1 MHLVTGSEKGW
12 SREEA
17 ERRRRMEGGE
27 IVFKYENPE
36 LILRKDVHQPGLHSS
51 GHRWGRRAG

>member
-1 MHLVTGSEKGW
+1 MTGSEKGW

-17 ERRRRMEGGE
+17 ERRWRMEGGE

-36 LILRKDVHQPGLHSS
+36 LILRKDAHEPGPHGS
-51 GHRWGRRAG
+51 GPQWGRRAG

>member
-1 MHLVTGSEKGW
+1 MVTGSEKGW

-17 ERRRRMEGGE
+17 ERRWRMEGGE

-36 LILRKDVHQPGLHSS
+36 LILRKDAHEAGPHSS
-51 GHRWGRRAG
+51 GPRWGSRAG

>member
-1 MHLVTGSEKGW
+1 MTGSEKGW